1 MERNYQTRFLNPIA
15 FQSISDKA
23 TGDDLE
29 LIEEIVKN
37 CAEYVKDVDVGEA
50 QIKRFYA
57 TLEGEELR
65 ERVAA
70 VDQRRRIRHN
80 EAITSCKMLNR
91 IASLYNT
98 EKVFTGDDTI
108 REQVAD
114 FCLDL
119 TTIIFQNRR

>member
-1 MERNYQTRFLNPIA
+1 MERNYQIKFINPTA
-15 FQSISDKA
+15 FQKIFDKA
-23 TGDDLE
+23 NADDLE
-29 LIEEIVKN
+29 LVEEIVKN
-37 CAEYVKDVDVGEA
+37 CTKYVEDVDVGEA
-50 QIKRFYA
+50 QIRRFYA

-70 VDQRRRIRHN
+70 VDQRRRVRHN

-91 IASLYNT
+91 IASLYGT

>member
-1 MERNYQTRFLNPIA
+1 MERNYQTRFLNPVA

-91 IASLYNT
+91 LASVYNT
-98 EKVFTGDDTI
+98 DNVFTGDDTDRLQI
-108 REQVAD
+108 AD
-114 FCLDL
+114 FCLDV
-119 TTIIFQNRR
+119 TVTIFQNRR

>member
-1 MERNYQTRFLNPIA
+1 MERNYQIKFINPVA
-15 FQSISDKA
+15 FQKTFDKA
-23 TGDDLE
+23 NADDLE
-29 LIEEIVKN
+29 LVEEIVKN
-37 CAEYVKDVDVGEA
+37 CTEYVKDVDVGEA

-65 ERVAA
+65 EKVAA

-91 IASLYNT
+91 LASLYDID
-98 EKVFTGDDTI
+98 KVFTGDDTI

-119 TTIIFQNRR
+119 SVFIFQNRR